1 MWNTT
6 TTWRTFVTA
15 AAVLSLAGCGGGG
28 GGGGNLFEGSA
39 RIELTTGSSTLPV
52 QTGQF
57 VEPVSPLYSTTVI
70 AKAYGADGKLVASGT
85 PITFVMD
92 GGNTY
97 SGALYPQPFETEDVT
112 NPDGTT
118 TKVKKAFWS
127 YDVKSAGGQALM
139 IFHAYNRPGTVK
151 ITASFTDPAT
161 NKPVAKTIN
170 ITVGSAIATGMPATI
185 RGSIAN
191 APIYVANQGKND
203 TAIIDILITD
213 PAGQP
218 IANSNSANVKVE
230 LLNPEIGAI
239 LQGANGQQ
247 GTIVNTITTNGLAQL
262 SLKAGTISGTARL
275 RISADAADNN
285 VENGIA
291 QAIVDDISV
300 SISDGRIAAIAL
312 TGPFMDA
319 VRANATTLALAPGES
334 FQDGTYLRVIS
345 AVATDNLGNPVPNT
359 EIKFSLIDSPI
370 SGYPSANASFTISGT
385 DGDPAEGGNLFTAA
399 SGQFTTRGV
408 LRNDRVVLTPNEQGV
423 DRGLISSR
431 IISQINSANSLL
443 VSSPF
448 PNNNGR
454 NSGAVIP
461 WVIGRAQ
468 YGVIGASAY
477 TNAQGVATTFL
488 TYPMTRLGQPA
499 LITAEG
505 DNGVSNVIRASYIG
519 MLDYSIAASQ
529 TEVRAGSSSDVTLCV
544 RDKNNVPV
552 PSTSLNVAG
561 TTSTVT
567 VTPST
572 PVTGANGCATVTINA
587 NNYTGTADVPL
598 TFTADGTTA
607 KATITVKSQGAGTL
621 LVTSAT
627 AGATSGTIVV
637 RLVDEAGNPIIGR
650 VVTATG
656 TATDNGTAPTAAIT
670 SISGGSTDNNGN
682 ATVTVNY
689 TGDAGDSYTID
700 IEAQGG
706 AKRTVT
712 LVHP

>member
-1 MWNTT
+1 MYDMT
-6 TTWRTFVTA
+6 TTWRTFVA
-15 AAVLSLAGCGGGG
+15 AAALLSLAGCGGGG
-28 GGGGNLFEGSA
+28 GEGNLFAGSA
-39 RIELTTGSSTLPV
+39 RIELSVGTDRLPV
-52 QTGQF
+52 QTGTF
-57 VEPVSPLYSTTVI
+57 VEPVSPIYSTTVI

-85 PITFVMD
+85 PITFAMD

-97 SGALYPQPFETEDVT
+97 SGALYPQPFEFDE
-112 NPDGTT
+112 T
-118 TKVKKAFWS
+118 TKSKKSFWN
-127 YDVKSAGGQALM
+127 YEVKSAAGQALM
-139 IFHAYNRPGTVK
+139 IFHAYDRPGTVK

-170 ITVGSAIATGMPATI
+170 ITVGSSIATGMPATI
-185 RGSIAN
+185 YANVSN

-203 TAIIDILITD
+203 TAILRIEIRD

-218 IANSNSANVKVE
+218 IANPGAANVKVE
-230 LLNPEIGAI
+230 LLNPEIGAL

-247 GTIVNTITTNGLAQL
+247 GTIVNTITTNGVAQL

-312 TGPFMDA
+312 TGPFIDA
-319 VRANATTLALAPGES
+319 VRTNSTTLALAPGES

-345 AVATDNLGNPVPNT
+345 AVATDNLGNPVPNA

-370 SGYPSANASFTISGT
+370 SGFPSANPNFMISGT
-385 DGDPAEGGNLFTAA
+385 DGDPAEGGNLFIAA
-399 SGQFTTRGV
+399 SGQFTDRGV
-408 LRNDRVVLTPNEQGV
+408 LRNDRLVLTPNEQGV

-431 IISQINSANSLL
+431 IITQVNSATSLL

-519 MLDYSIAASQ
+519 MLDYSLTASA
-529 TEVRAGSSSDVTLCV
+529 TEVRAGSSTDVTLCV
-544 RDKNNVPV
+544 RDKNNAPI

-561 TTSTVT
+561 TTATVT

-607 KATITVKSQGAGTL
+607 KAPITVKSQGAGTL
-621 LVTSAT
+621 FVTSAT
-627 AGATSGTIVV
+627 AGNNSGTIVV
-637 RLVDEAGNPIIGR
+637 RLLDEAGNPISGR
-650 VVTATG
+650 LVTATG
-656 TATDNGTAPTAAIT
+656 TATPPTATIT
-670 SISGGSTDNNGN
+670 SISGGTTDNNGN

-689 TGDAGDSYTID
+689 TGNPGDSYTIN

-706 AKRTVT
+706 ASRTVT

>member
-1 MWNTT
+1 MWNMTI
-6 TTWRTFVTA
+6 WRTFVAA
-15 AAVLSLAGCGGGG
+15 AAVLSLAGCGGGS
-28 GGGGNLFEGSA
+28 GGGNLFAGTA
-39 RIELTTGSSTLPV
+39 RIELTAATSTLPV
-52 QTGQF
+52 QTQSPL
-57 VEPVSPLYSTTVI
+57 VEPVSPLYSTTII
-70 AKAYGADGKLVASGT
+70 AKAYGADGKPVANGT
-85 PITFVMD
+85 PISFVMD

-118 TKVKKAFWS
+118 TTIKKAFWN
-127 YDVKSAGGQALM
+127 YEVKSAAGQALM
-139 IFHAYNRPGTVK
+139 IFHAYDRPGTVK
-151 ITASFTDPAT
+151 ITAAFTDPAT
-161 NKPVAKTIN
+161 QKSVSSAIN
-170 ITVGSAIATGMPATI
+170 ITVASAIATGMPATI
-185 RGSIAN
+185 SSTLTK

-203 TAIIDILITD
+203 TAIIDIRLTD

-218 IANSNSANVKVE
+218 VANPPGANVKVE

-431 IISQINSANSLL
+431 IISQINSLL

-454 NSGAVIP
+454 NSGSVIP

-505 DNGVSNVIRASYIG
+505 DNGVSQVIQASYLG
-519 MLDYSIAASQ
+519 MLDYSITASQ
-529 TEVRAGSSSDVTLCV
+529 TEVRGGASTDVTLCV
-544 RDKNNVPV
+544 RDKNNAPL
-552 PSTSLNVAG
+552 PLTTLHVAG
-561 TTSTVT
+561 TPSNVSI
-567 VTPST
+567 TPT
-572 PVTGANGCATVTINA
+572 PPVTGANGCATVTINA
-587 NNYTGTADVPL
+587 NNYTGTADIPL

-607 KATITVKSQGAGTL
+607 NATITVKSQGAGTL

-637 RLVDEAGNPIIGR
+637 RLLDEAGNPIVGR
-650 VVTATG
+650 AVSATG
-656 TATDNGTAPTAAIT
+656 TAEDNGTAPTAAIT

-689 TGDAGDSYTID
+689 TGNAGDSYTID